1 MEKIII
7 NTGLQHLAENVFW
20 NLNVEDL
27 KMCSQINQSCNQILQ
42 NPIFCLAKFKG
53 LSKENQKDW
62 IKTIQSEKNSDK
74 GIAIISYLK
83 WNLKKN
89 IMVDLPC
96 YSNPTVQ
103 DDFNKRIMEL
113 CKKKESSDE
122 DTEII
127 KIIAHLTDNPN
138 IPDEDGVTPI
148 HWAACNGHTE
158 IVKILVP
165 LADHL
170 NVLSST
176 GDTAIQRA
184 AMQGYTEIVQ
194 ILAPFTDK
202 ANAETLSKQSYDLLV
217 DHQAL
222 LKPYGLEFFWLQSNA

>member
-1 MEKIII
+1 MEKIL
-7 NTGLQHLAENVFW
+7 NNPGLQHLAENVFW

-27 KMCSQINQSCNQILQ
+27 IMCSQINQSCNQILQ

-89 IMVDLPC
+89 IRVDLPC
-96 YSNPTVQ
+96 YSNPAVQ
-103 DDFNKRIMEL
+103 DYFNKRIMEL

-127 KIIAHLTDNPN
+127 KIFAHLTDNPN
-138 IPDEDGVTPI
+138 APDEDGITPI
-148 HWAACNGHTE
+148 HWAAFNGHIVIAKILVPLADNPIDALNRDRKTPLHYAAMKGHTEIVKFFAPLIGNPNTRVDIGYTPIYWAAKLGHTE
-158 IVKILVP
+158 IVKIL
-165 LADHL
+165 AYR
-170 NVLSST
+170 N
-176 GDTAIQRA
+176 
-184 AMQGYTEIVQ
+184 
-194 ILAPFTDK
+194 FK
-202 ANAETLSKQSYDLLV
+202 
-217 DHQAL
+217 
-222 LKPYGLEFFWLQSNA
+222 